1 MGCLK
6 ALITCALIASL
17 AQAISMGG
25 DALEDRQE
33 SCAQIHLLVARG
45 STEPP
50 GDGQLG
56 SLAARIIR
64 AHQGATQEAIDY
76 PALLNPYSTSVR
88 AGTAAVLNQLTAYVR
103 RCPNSMVVL
112 LGYSQGAQIIGDALC
127 GGDAAGA
134 GPVTPPMDRNISD
147 HVTAIV
153 WYGDPRNVAGKPFD
167 KGTATMNGIYGRP
180 AAQSC
185 DRFSN
190 SMASYCDRGDP
201 YCAQGANVGVHL
213 TYPSRYDIAAATF
226 VNQKLASPTVKF

>member
-1 MGCLK
+1 MYWHFFALQNDERCRLGNYIKPHHALEDYGIPGHFRCFTIYSVLICCIPSTYLNMGCLK

-147 HVTAIV
+147 H
-153 WYGDPRNVAGKPFD
+153 G
-167 KGTATMNGIYGRP
+167 
-180 AAQSC
+180 
-185 DRFSN
+185 
-190 SMASYCDRGDP
+190 
-201 YCAQGANVGVHL
+201 
-213 TYPSRYDIAAATF
+213 
-226 VNQKLASPTVKF
+226 